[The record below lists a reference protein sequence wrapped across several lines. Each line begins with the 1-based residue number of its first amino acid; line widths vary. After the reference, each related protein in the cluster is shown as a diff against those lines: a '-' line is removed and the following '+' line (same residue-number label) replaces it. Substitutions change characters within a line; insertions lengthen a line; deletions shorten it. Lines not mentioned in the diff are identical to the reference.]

1 VFRAAQAYGFHTV
14 MHAGEEGPPEY
25 VWEALDLGAERI
37 DHGVRSLE
45 DARLVARLAREQIA
59 LTVCPLS
66 NVRLGVFAR
75 IEDHNLPQL
84 LEHGLLVTVNSDDP
98 AYFGGYIG
106 ANFAAAR
113 ATGLSDAQLLE
124 LAKNSFTA
132 SFLPPT
138 EKQRHIAALDDMAA
152 KYLLPADGAD

>member
-1 VFRAAQAYGFHTV
+1 
-14 MHAGEEGPPEY
+14 M
-25 VWEALDLGAERI
+25 DLGAERI

-45 DARLVARLAREQIA
+45 DPRLIARLVRDRIP

-75 IEDHNLPQL
+75 IEDHNLPRL
-84 LEHGLLVTVNSDDP
+84 HELGVLATINSDDP

-113 ATGLSDAQLLE
+113 AVGLSDAQLLQ

-132 SFLPPT
+132 SFLPPL
-138 EKQRHIAALDDMAA
+138 EKQRQITALDNVAA
-152 KYLLPADGAD
+152 RYILPAERAD